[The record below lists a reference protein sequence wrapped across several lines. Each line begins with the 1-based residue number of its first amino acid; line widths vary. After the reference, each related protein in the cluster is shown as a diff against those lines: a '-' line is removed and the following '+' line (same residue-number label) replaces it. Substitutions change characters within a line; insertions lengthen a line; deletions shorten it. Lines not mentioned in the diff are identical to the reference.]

1 MSFAVGSAL
10 PVTSCTTISTT
21 DDPNVEG
28 NHEFIVSITSF
39 TLLNNVALLDPPVEQ
54 TAILTD
60 NDGMPVMKS
69 SGLLFHSLG
78 SSSLV

>member
-28 NHEFIVSITSF
+28 DHEFIVTIASF
-39 TLLNNVALLDPPVEQ
+39 TLPNNVALLDPPVQ
-54 TAILTD
+54 LIATLTD
-60 NDGMPVMKS
+60 NDSRSKQIICMWFS
-69 SGLLFHSLG
+69 ST
-78 SSSLV
+78 